1 MVQTSGADSGG
12 VRSPARGTL
21 FVISAP
27 SGAGK
32 TTLVQAMRTRFP
44 ELIYSVSHT
53 TRPPRP
59 GEVNGVDYF
68 FITADEFRA
77 GIASGLWA
85 EWAEVHG
92 NYYGTSARFL
102 EEALLSGKDV
112 LLDIDVQGA
121 CQIVDRFPGAVTIF
135 ILPPSME
142 VLRRRI
148 ESRGTDSP
156 EVIALRME
164 NARREMRQQD
174 CYDYRIVNDRL
185 EDAVEALAAV
195 IEKHR
200 RKKFAV

>member
-1 MVQTSGADSGG
+1 MAGKNGADNSAGT
-12 VRSPARGTL
+12 SQAAGTL
-21 FVISAP
+21 FVVSAP

-32 TTLVQAMRTRFP
+32 TTLVNAMRTRFP
-44 ELIYSVSHT
+44 DLAYSVSHT

-59 GEVNGVDYF
+59 GEVDGVDYF
-68 FITADEFRA
+68 FIPVDEFRA
-77 GIASGLWA
+77 GIESGLWA

-102 EEALLSGKDV
+102 EETLAAGVDL

-121 CQIVDRFPGAVTIF
+121 CQIVRQFPRAVTIF
-135 ILPPSME
+135 ILPPSLE
-142 VLRRRI
+142 VLRQRI

-164 NARREMRQQD
+164 NARREMEHQD

-185 EDAVEALAAV
+185 EEAIAALAAV

-200 RKKFAV
+200 HHEV

>member
-1 MVQTSGADSGG
+1 
-12 VRSPARGTL
+12 VR
-21 FVISAP
+21 
-27 SGAGK
+27 
-32 TTLVQAMRTRFP
+32 AMRSRFP
-44 ELIYSVSHT
+44 DLVYSISHT

-59 GEVNGVDYF
+59 GEVHGVDYF
-68 FITADEFRA
+68 FISTDEFRK
-77 GIASGLWA
+77 GIAAGLWA

-102 EEALLSGKDV
+102 EEALSSGKDV

-156 EVIALRME
+156 EVIELRME
-164 NARREMRQQD
+164 NARREMQRRD

-185 EDAVEALAAV
+185 EDAVEALAGV

-200 RKKFAV
+200 GEFEV